1 MTTKISGL
9 TPERGDRCSPD
20 RPARNSLF
28 TNFFLYCLS
37 GAAAFSTDYMIF
49 LAVYTTLQQPYVANA
64 LGICGGII
72 VSFTL
77 NSRYTFRQRDAV
89 VRRASKFVTV
99 ALFGMA
105 LSSAIIMV
113 LISLRVDPRL
123 GKVIA
128 MLVVFVTQFTA
139 NTLWTFR

>member
-1 MTTKISGL
+1 
-9 TPERGDRCSPD
+9 
-20 RPARNSLF
+20 
-28 TNFFLYCLS
+28 
-37 GAAAFSTDYMIF
+37 
-49 LAVYTTLQQPYVANA
+49 
-64 LGICGGII
+64 
-72 VSFTL
+72 
-77 NSRYTFRQRDAV
+77 V

-99 ALFGMA
+99 ALFGLA